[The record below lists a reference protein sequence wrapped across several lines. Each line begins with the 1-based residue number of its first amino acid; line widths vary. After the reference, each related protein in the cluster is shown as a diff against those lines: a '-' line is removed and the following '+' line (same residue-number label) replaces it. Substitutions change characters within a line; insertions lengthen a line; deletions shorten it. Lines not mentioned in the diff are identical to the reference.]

1 MAQADPPLRRTI
13 KKSQLHQMVPLAD
26 STIWEME
33 RRGEFPKRFL
43 LTPRC
48 VVWDLAEVEAWL
60 ALRRAKPIRR
70 APPPDV
76 RKRVSRPVRDADRSG
91 DRPFPG

>member
-1 MAQADPPLRRTI
+1 MAQADPPLKRTI
-13 KKSQLHQMVPLAD
+13 KKPQLRQMVPLAD
-26 STIWEME
+26 STSWAME
-33 RRGEFPKRFL
+33 QRGQIPRRFL

-60 ALRRAKPIRR
+60 ALRRAKPIRG

-76 RKRVSRPVRDADRSG
+76 RKRVSRPVRAADRSEG
-91 DRPFPG
+91 RPFPG

>member
-1 MAQADPPLRRTI
+1 
-13 KKSQLHQMVPLAD
+13 
-26 STIWEME
+26 ME
-33 RRGEFPKRFL
+33 QRGQFPRRFL
-43 LTPRC
+43 LNPRC

-76 RKRVSRPVRDADRSG
+76 RKRITRPVRAADRNEG
-91 DRPFPG
+91 RPFPG

>member
-13 KKSQLHQMVPLAD
+13 KKPQLRQMVPLAD

-33 RRGEFPKRFL
+33 QRGQFPRRFL

-76 RKRVSRPVRDADRSG
+76 RKRITRPVRDADRSEG
-91 DRPFPG
+91 RPFPG

>member
-13 KKSQLHQMVPLAD
+13 KKPQLRQMVPLAD

-33 RRGEFPKRFL
+33 QRGQFPRRFL

-76 RKRVSRPVRDADRSG
+76 RKRVTRPVRAADRNE

>member
-1 MAQADPPLRRTI
+1 MNRSDPPLTRSIR
-13 KKSQLHQMVPLAD
+13 KAQLLQMVPLAD

-33 RRGEFPKRFL
+33 QRGEFPKRFL

-60 ALRRAKPIRR
+60 ASRRRRPIRP
-70 APPPDV
+70 ATPPDV
-76 RKRVSRPVRDADRSG
+76 HKRISRPVRDADRNG
-91 DRPFPG
+91 VLPFQG